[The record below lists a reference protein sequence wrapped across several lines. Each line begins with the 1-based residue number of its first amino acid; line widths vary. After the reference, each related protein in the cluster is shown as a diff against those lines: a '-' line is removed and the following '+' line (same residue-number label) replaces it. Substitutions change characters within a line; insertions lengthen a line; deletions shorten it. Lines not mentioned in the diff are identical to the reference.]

1 MISPFRIILSTTLKP
16 LGFVALLSSFT
27 RRERAGV
34 RTAHAVASHLRA
46 ARTLRDT
53 LLLVLAFT
61 SVVHAELTVDITQG
75 ASGAAP
81 IAIVPFAQP
90 GLGGENLADI
100 VAEDLQRSGKF
111 TPMAESQMPERPV
124 PPAPVNFGIWQSAG
138 QEHVVIGRVSEGG
151 SAHEVEFMVFDAI
164 RGTQL
169 MAERIPFKASEA
181 RHTAH
186 RVADLIYQ
194 QLTGE
199 RGIFNTKVA
208 YVTASGA
215 GKSREYQLLIAD
227 TDGFDPRAVI
237 TSPEPIMSPAWSP
250 DGKQIAY
257 VSFEG
262 GSSAIFVQN
271 LATGGRT
278 RVTDAPGI
286 NGAPA
291 WSPDG
296 YELAVTLSKDG
307 SPDIYVVDVSSRAL
321 RKLTKDDAIETEAS
335 WSPDGRSLVFTSDR
349 GGKPQLYTVSA
360 NGGEAR
366 RLTFEGEY
374 NARGVFSPDGR
385 QLAMVHGGGGGYRI
399 ALMDVASGNL
409 RVLTKG
415 RLDESPGFSPDGR
428 WVLYIR
434 KDGGSDQL
442 AAVSLDG
449 KQSRS
454 LKVRGADVRGAA
466 WSP

>member
-1 MISPFRIILSTTLKP
+1 MTSQFRIILSNTLKRFCVP
-16 LGFVALLSSFT
+16 
-27 RRERAGV
+27 GV
-34 RTAHAVASHLRA
+34 F
-46 ARTLRDT
+46 
-53 LLLVLAFT
+53 LLVAFT
-61 SVVHAELTVDITQG
+61 PVAYAELTVDITQG
-75 ASGAAP
+75 ATGAAP
-81 IAIVPFAQP
+81 IAVVPFAQS
-90 GLGGENLADI
+90 GLGGENLAEI

-111 TPMAESQMPERPV
+111 TPMATGQMPERPV
-124 PPAPVNFGIWQSAG
+124 PPASVNYGLWQSAG
-138 QEHVVIGRVSEGG
+138 QEHVVIGRVIEG
-151 SAHEVEFMVFDAI
+151 SSAAHEVEFVLFDAI
-164 RGTQL
+164 RGSQL
-169 MAERIPFKASEA
+169 LAERIPFKASEA

-186 RVADLIYQ
+186 RIADLIYQ

-208 YVTASGA
+208 YVSASGS
-215 GKSREYQLLIAD
+215 GQNREYQLLIAD
-227 TDGFDPRAVI
+227 TDGYDPRAVI

-262 GSSAIFVQN
+262 GSSSIFVQN
-271 LATGGRT
+271 LASGGRT
-278 RVTDAPGI
+278 KVTDAPGI
-286 NGAPA
+286 NGAPS

-296 YELAVTLSKDG
+296 FELAVTLSKDG
-307 SPDIYVVDVSSRAL
+307 SPDIYIVDVGSRSL

-360 NGGEAR
+360 SGGEAR
-366 RLTFEGEY
+366 RLTFEGDY
-374 NARGVFSPDGR
+374 NARGVYSPDGR
-385 QLAMVHGGGGGYRI
+385 QLALVHGGGGGYRI

-434 KDGGSDQL
+434 KEGGSDQL

-454 LKVRGADVRGAA
+454 LKVRGAEVRGAA